1 MSIRN
6 LDQLFDPASVA
17 VFGASQ
23 RAASVGATVWTQLR
37 AGAFKGPLYAVN
49 PKYRELG
56 GQPVYARAADL
67 PTVPELAVL
76 CTPPAVVADLIA
88 GGGPVITGRAVGG
101 SPGPV
106 HFSCRNETLMTT
118 NPMTWLI
125 VATRRSHIFG
135 RSR

>member
-56 GQPVYARAADL
+56 GQPVYARAAEREVASWCKIIPCWRWRSGWGL
-67 PTVPELAVL
+67 CKVRLNLRTVRNRSTSCCSPMLHWPTEPKPEAQ
-76 CTPPAVVADLIA
+76 P
-88 GGGPVITGRAVGG
+88 
-101 SPGPV
+101 
-106 HFSCRNETLMTT
+106 
-118 NPMTWLI
+118 
-125 VATRRSHIFG
+125 
-135 RSR
+135 